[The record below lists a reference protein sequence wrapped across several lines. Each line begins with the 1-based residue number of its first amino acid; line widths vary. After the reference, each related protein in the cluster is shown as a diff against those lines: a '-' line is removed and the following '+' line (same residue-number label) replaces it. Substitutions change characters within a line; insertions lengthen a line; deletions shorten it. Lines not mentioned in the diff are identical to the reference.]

1 MAATE
6 SAAMTVVLRCQGRD
20 DVCSAATSI
29 NSARRPGRSAYS
41 SRSVTCGILMRLP

>member
-20 DVCSAATSI
+20 RVSSVSSTNSGPSASMSWA
-29 NSARRPGRSAYS
+29 
-41 SRSVTCGILMRLP
+41 V